1 MTMSDAQDGMTRR
14 DALGLAAL
22 GALGLS
28 GCASAPGPVIQKR
41 RIRQSLVYW
50 CFHMRGEKWDAETV
64 CATAKMLGCESVE
77 LCPPSVFPVLKRF
90 GLTCAIAPNGMKGA
104 PFMWGLNNK
113 DFHEAVF
120 TSTKRVMD
128 ACSDAGF
135 PGVIAFNGFKWK
147 DPEDPTS
154 GEISRE
160 AGAKNCIEGLK
171 ELARYGEKKQVTV
184 HLEMLNTRVDETMKG
199 HPGYQGDD
207 IDYVAEIVRAVG
219 SERVKVL
226 FDIYHVQIMH
236 RDIMRRL
243 HENRDVIGHI
253 HTAGNPGRGE
263 LDDHQEIHYP
273 GCMHALLEQQ
283 YQGFVGHEFIPTRDP
298 LQGLR
303 EACQQC
309 DV

>member
-1 MTMSDAQDGMTRR
+1 MKSESDGLTRR
-14 DALGLAAL
+14 EALGLAAL
-22 GALGLS
+22 GALGVS
-28 GCASAPGPVIQKR
+28 GCASAPGPVIQNR

-50 CFHMRGEKWDAETV
+50 CFHMRGEKWDAETL
-64 CATAKMLGCESVE
+64 CGAAKSLGCESVE
-77 LCPPSVFPVLKRF
+77 LCPPTVFPTLKAY
-90 GLTCAIAPNGMKGA
+90 GLTCAIAPNGMKGP
-104 PFMWGLNNK
+104 PFMRGLNNK

-120 TSTKRVMD
+120 ASTRKVMD
-128 ACSDAGF
+128 ACSEAGF

-147 DPEDPTS
+147 NPEDPTS

-160 AGAKNCIEGLK
+160 EGAANCIEGLK
-171 ELARYGEKKQVTV
+171 ELARYGEKKNVTV
-184 HLEMLNTRVDETMKG
+184 HLEMLNTRDDGMMKG

-207 IDYVAEIVRAVG
+207 IDYVADIVRAVG

-236 RDIMRRL
+236 GDIIRRL

-263 LDDHQEIHYP
+263 LDDRQEIHYP
-273 GCMHALLEQQ
+273 GCMTALLDIG

-298 LQGLR
+298 MAGLR
-303 EACQQC
+303 EACRQC